1 MDDEAVRIADEI
13 EKALT
18 QRISAVYGDALK
30 KAIRMNR
37 RFLQKIRDIDSGKIQ
52 PPNYY
57 NTPELIKKWREGY
70 IRELMRQEHVIE
82 SIEQQIKDAG
92 GKIEPEI
99 KKALAEIYAVNANY
113 TATKLTAFGGV
124 EAAGKSLIT
133 GVTRRQAAIIFRDT
147 QPLFSKIAFRNLVEA
162 PAVIRRLQNEM
173 VQATLLGESQEKI
186 IRRIRAVMG
195 NSAAN
200 ARRIAQTERTR
211 LQSQA
216 RADQLHEAAQMGIRI
231 TKTWSTRMVN
241 SRDSHKLL
249 NNKTINE
256 DEKFHTIWNHD
267 LAYPGDPSAPAEEVI
282 NCFVKETRIASNTSV
297 EAATERE
304 YIGELVTI
312 ETRGGIK
319 FTCTPNHPVLTDKGW
334 IAAGA
339 LYEGCNILT
348 SGFAENFCS
357 WIYPNKNNVVPCI
370 YDIYQLFS
378 RISFVNRIARGLVNF
393 HGDIPDTDVKV
404 VFSPCFLQNRGKP
417 LFFKKI
423 KHFFFK
429 FSDFEKA
436 TFSCKCMIYKFTS
449 LGWRSASRFIR
460 FLRNFCFFFIGG
472 MLETK
477 KLRFAK
483 AANRTAVFKKKTI
496 NSSSIQSFSVCDGID
511 RFPGDVTVD
520 DIISVK
526 RRENVACH
534 VYNLQTEN
542 QIYGVNESISQNG
555 EKHNCKF
562 AIVHNCHCVLIPGV
576 LLPGENAD
584 ARLKNAPKL

>member
-82 SIEQQIKDAG
+82 SIEQQIRDAG
-92 GKIEPEI
+92 GKLEPEI

-113 TATKLTAFGGV
+113 TGTKLTAFGGV
-124 EAAGKSLIT
+124 DAAGKSLIT

-231 TKTWSTRMVN
+231 TKTWSTRMIN
-241 SRDSHKLL
+241 SRESHVAL
-249 NNKTINE
+249 NNKTVAEN
-256 DEKFHTIWNHD
+256 EKFRTIWGNE
-267 LAYPGDPSAPAEEVI
+267 LAYPGDPSAPAKEVI

-404 VFSPCFLQNRGKP
+404 VFSPCFLHNRGKP

-562 AIVHNCHCVLIPGV
+562 AIVHNCHCVLIPNV
-576 LLPGENAD
+576 VTD
-584 ARLKNAPKL
+584 RR

>member
-18 QRISAVYGDALK
+18 QRISAVYGEALK

-82 SIEQQIKDAG
+82 SIKQQIRDAG
-92 GKIEPEI
+92 GKVEPEI

-113 TATKLTAFGGV
+113 TGTKLTAFGGV

-186 IRRIRAVMG
+186 IRRIRAVMD

-241 SRDSHKLL
+241 SRESHVAL
-249 NNKTINE
+249 NNKTIAEN
-256 DEKFHTIWNHD
+256 EKFRTIWGNE
-267 LAYPGDPSAPAEEVI
+267 LSYPGDPSAPAKEII
-282 NCFVKETRIASNTSV
+282 NCF
-297 EAATERE
+297 
-304 YIGELVTI
+304 
-312 ETRGGIK
+312 
-319 FTCTPNHPVLTDKGW
+319 C
-334 IAAGA
+334 
-339 LYEGCNILT
+339 IL
-348 SGFAENFCS
+348 
-357 WIYPNKNNVVPCI
+357 IPNVV
-370 YDIYQLFS
+370 
-378 RISFVNRIARGLVNF
+378 
-393 HGDIPDTDVKV
+393 TD
-404 VFSPCFLQNRGKP
+404 
-417 LFFKKI
+417 
-423 KHFFFK
+423 
-429 FSDFEKA
+429 
-436 TFSCKCMIYKFTS
+436 
-449 LGWRSASRFIR
+449 
-460 FLRNFCFFFIGG
+460 
-472 MLETK
+472 
-477 KLRFAK
+477 
-483 AANRTAVFKKKTI
+483 
-496 NSSSIQSFSVCDGID
+496 
-511 RFPGDVTVD
+511 
-520 DIISVK
+520 
-526 RRENVACH
+526 RR
-534 VYNLQTEN
+534 
-542 QIYGVNESISQNG
+542 
-555 EKHNCKF
+555 
-562 AIVHNCHCVLIPGV
+562 
-576 LLPGENAD
+576 
-584 ARLKNAPKL
+584 

>member
-82 SIEQQIKDAG
+82 SIEQQIRDAG
-92 GKIEPEI
+92 GKLEPEI
-99 KKALAEIYAVNANY
+99 KKALTEIYAVNANY
-113 TATKLTAFGGV
+113 TSTKLRSFYGV
-124 EAAGKSLIT
+124 DATSKHLLT

-216 RADQLHEAAQMGIRI
+216 RADQLHEASQMGIRI
-231 TKTWSTRMVN
+231 TKTWSTRMVR
-241 SRDSHKLL
+241 SRESHVAL
-249 NNKTINE
+249 NNKTIAEN
-256 DEKFHTIWNHD
+256 EKFRTIWGNE
-267 LAYPGDPSAPAEEVI
+267 LAYPGDPSAPAKEVI

-562 AIVHNCHCVLIPGV
+562 AIVHNCHCVLIPNV
-576 LLPGENAD
+576 VTD
-584 ARLKNAPKL
+584 RR

>member
-18 QRISAVYGDALK
+18 QRISAVYGEALK

-70 IRELMRQEHVIE
+70 IRELMRQEHVLE
-82 SIEQQIKDAG
+82 SIEQQIRDAG
-92 GKIEPEI
+92 GKVEPEI

-147 QPLFSKIAFRNLVEA
+147 QPMFSKIAFRNLVEA

-186 IRRIRAVMG
+186 IRRIRAVMD

-216 RADQLHEAAQMGIRI
+216 RADQLHEAAQMGVRI

-348 SGFAENFCS
+348 SGFTENFCS
-357 WIYPNKNNVVPCI
+357 WIYPNKNNVVPRI

-378 RISFVNRIARGLVNF
+378 RISFVNRIGRGLVNF

-404 VFSPCFLQNRGKP
+404 VFSPCFLQNRRKP
-417 LFFKKI
+417 IFFKKI
-423 KHFFFK
+423 KHFFFE

-449 LGWRSASRFIR
+449 RSWQSATRFIR
-460 FLRNFCFFFIGG
+460 FLRNFCLFFRSC
-472 MLETK
+472 MLKTK

-483 AANRTAVFKKKTI
+483 AADRTAVFKKKTI

-511 RFPGDVTVD
+511 RFPVDVTVD

-526 RRENVACH
+526 RRKNVACH

-562 AIVHNCHCVLIPGV
+562 AIVHNCHCVLIPNV
-576 LLPGENAD
+576 VTD
-584 ARLKNAPKL
+584 RR

>member
-1 MDDEAVRIADEI
+1 MDRATRASDAL
-13 EKALT
+13 EKALS
-18 QRISAVYGDALK
+18 QKLADIYGKAALK
-30 KAIRMNR
+30 SVKDLKGLFADMADLEEQSPPSWMSERQAQRWRQQELDKLMQKHKAESTVMQTIMAAGVVSVPLLWG
-37 RFLQKIRDIDSGKIQ
+37 FLTDVYRENSTYTADAIKTAVKTRWKPKTQQRLEVEILLKDKQ
-52 PPNYY
+52 PP
-57 NTPELIKKWREGY
+57 
-70 IRELMRQEHVIE
+70 
-82 SIEQQIKDAG
+82 
-92 GKIEPEI
+92 
-99 KKALAEIYAVNANY
+99 
-113 TATKLTAFGGV
+113 
-124 EAAGKSLIT
+124 
-133 GVTRRQAAIIFRDT
+133 
-147 QPLFSKIAFRNLVEA
+147 FSKIAFANLQTASAME
-162 PAVIRRLQNEM
+162 RRLRNEM
-173 VQATLLGESQEKI
+173 RQAVLHGENQQKI
-186 IRRIRAVMG
+186 VRRIRNVMG
-195 NSAAN
+195 NSAYN
-200 ARRIAQTERTR
+200 ARRIAQPERTR
-211 LQSQA
+211 VQSQA
-216 RADQLHEAAQMGIRI
+216 RADTIREAAEAGVVMHKR
-231 TKTWSTRMVN
+231 WSTRMVN
-241 SRDSHKLL
+241 SRDSHVAL
-249 NNKTINE
+249 NGVEIPE
-256 DEKFHTIWNHD
+256 GEKFHTIWGNA
-267 LAYPGDPSAPAEEVI
+267 LAYPGDPDAPAKEVI

-297 EAATERE
+297 EAAIERE

-562 AIVHNCHCVLIPGV
+562 AIVHNCHCVLVPVV
-576 LLPGENAD
+576 LPPEE
-584 ARLKNAPKL
+584 RS

>member
-1 MDDEAVRIADEI
+1 MDKALIASDELEKALKKRIADVYGEALKRAVRNNRAFLTNVKNLDEHAKKLEAGGWTSEKI
-13 EKALT
+13 EKWRKEEVLRLLRQ
-18 QRISAVYGDALK
+18 QRLVQNIAAEMD
-30 KAIRMNR
+30 R
-37 RFLQKIRDIDSGKIQ
+37 
-52 PPNYY
+52 
-57 NTPELIKKWREGY
+57 
-70 IRELMRQEHVIE
+70 
-82 SIEQQIKDAG
+82 AG
-92 GKIEPEI
+92 MEIAQEI
-99 KKALAEIYAVNANY
+99 KARMAEVYKVNSDATFRHINSRVNANF
-113 TATKLTAFGGV
+113 A
-124 EAAGKSLIT
+124 LIPKAQ
-133 GVTRRQAAIIFRDT
+133 VKIILDDA
-147 QPLFSKIAFRNLVEA
+147 QPVFSKIAYQHLGKNK
-162 PAVIRRLQNEM
+162 VIRDSLQSQM
-173 VQATLLGESQEKI
+173 AQAAILGESQEKI
-186 IRRIRAVMG
+186 IKRIQKVTGQAEYQ
-195 NSAAN
+195 
-200 ARRIAQTERTR
+200 ARRVAQTERNR
-211 LQSQA
+211 VQSQA
-216 RADQLHEAAQMGIRI
+216 RADAMHEAAQAGVII
-231 TKTWSTRMVN
+231 TKKWSARMRN
-241 SRDSHKLL
+241 TRDSHAAL
-249 NNKTINE
+249 NGVEIPEN
-256 DEKFHTIWNHD
+256 EKFRTIWGNE
-267 LAYPGDPSAPAEEVI
+267 LRYPGDPEAPAKEVI

-562 AIVHNCHCVLIPGV
+562 AIVHNCHCVLIPDV
-576 LLPGENAD
+576 KLPSESTAD
-584 ARLKNAPKL
+584 RLIKGKK

>member
-1 MDDEAVRIADEI
+1 MDRATRASDAL
-13 EKALT
+13 EKALS
-18 QRISAVYGDALK
+18 QKLADIYGKAALK
-30 KAIRMNR
+30 SVKDLKGLFADIADLEEQSPPSWMSERQAQRWRQQELDKLIQKHKAESTVMQTIMAAGVVSVPLLWGFLTDVYLENSTYTADAIKAAVKTRWKPKTQQR
-37 RFLQKIRDIDSGKIQ
+37 REVEILLKDKQ
-52 PPNYY
+52 PP
-57 NTPELIKKWREGY
+57 
-70 IRELMRQEHVIE
+70 
-82 SIEQQIKDAG
+82 
-92 GKIEPEI
+92 
-99 KKALAEIYAVNANY
+99 
-113 TATKLTAFGGV
+113 
-124 EAAGKSLIT
+124 
-133 GVTRRQAAIIFRDT
+133 
-147 QPLFSKIAFRNLVEA
+147 FSKIAFANLQTASAME
-162 PAVIRRLQNEM
+162 RRLRNEM
-173 VQATLLGESQEKI
+173 RQAVLHGENQQKI
-186 IRRIRAVMG
+186 VRRIRNVMG
-195 NSAAN
+195 NSAYN

-211 LQSQA
+211 VQSQA
-216 RADQLHEAAQMGIRI
+216 RADTIREAAEAGVVMHKR
-231 TKTWSTRMVN
+231 WSTRMVN
-241 SRDSHKLL
+241 SRDSHVAL
-249 NNKTINE
+249 NGVEISE
-256 DEKFHTIWNHD
+256 GEKFHTIWGNA
-267 LAYPGDPSAPAEEVI
+267 LAYPGDPDAPAKEVI

-436 TFSCKCMIYKFTS
+436 TFSCKCMIYKFTF
-449 LGWRSASRFIR
+449 LCWRSASRFIR

-477 KLRFAK
+477 KLRFAQ
-483 AANRTAVFKKKTI
+483 ASNRTAVFKKKTI

-542 QIYGVNESISQNG
+542 QIYGVNESISQNE

-562 AIVHNCHCVLIPGV
+562 AIVHNCHCVLVPVV
-576 LLPGENAD
+576 LPPEE
-584 ARLKNAPKL
+584 RS

>member
-1 MDDEAVRIADEI
+1 MDRATRASDAL
-13 EKALT
+13 EKALS
-18 QRISAVYGDALK
+18 QKLADIYGKAALK
-30 KAIRMNR
+30 SVKDLKGLFADMAELEEQSPPSWMSERQAQRWRQQEMDKLMQKHKAESTVMKAIMAAGVVSVPLLWGFLTDVYMKNSTYTADAIKTAVKTRWKPKTQQR
-37 RFLQKIRDIDSGKIQ
+37 REVEILLKDKQ
-52 PPNYY
+52 PP
-57 NTPELIKKWREGY
+57 
-70 IRELMRQEHVIE
+70 
-82 SIEQQIKDAG
+82 
-92 GKIEPEI
+92 
-99 KKALAEIYAVNANY
+99 
-113 TATKLTAFGGV
+113 
-124 EAAGKSLIT
+124 
-133 GVTRRQAAIIFRDT
+133 
-147 QPLFSKIAFRNLVEA
+147 FSKIAFANLQTA
-162 PAVIRRLQNEM
+162 PAMERRLRNEM
-173 VQATLLGESQEKI
+173 RQAVLHGENQQKI
-186 IRRIRAVMG
+186 VGRIRNVMG
-195 NSAAN
+195 NSAYN

-211 LQSQA
+211 VQSQA
-216 RADQLHEAAQMGIRI
+216 RADTIREAAEAGVVMHKR
-231 TKTWSTRMVN
+231 WSTRMVN
-241 SRDSHKLL
+241 SRDSHVAL
-249 NNKTINE
+249 NGVEIPE
-256 DEKFHTIWNHD
+256 GEKFHTIWGNA
-267 LAYPGDPSAPAEEVI
+267 LAYPGDPDAPAREVI

-496 NSSSIQSFSVCDGID
+496 NSSSIQPFSVCDGID

-562 AIVHNCHCVLIPGV
+562 AIVHNCHCVLVPVV
-576 LLPGENAD
+576 LPPEE
-584 ARLKNAPKL
+584 RS

>member
-82 SIEQQIKDAG
+82 SIEQQIRDAG
-92 GKIEPEI
+92 GKLEPEI

-113 TATKLTAFGGV
+113 TAKKLTAFGGV

-241 SRDSHKLL
+241 SRESHVAL
-249 NNKTINE
+249 NNKTIAEN
-256 DEKFHTIWNHD
+256 EKFRTIWGNE
-267 LAYPGDPSAPAEEVI
+267 LSYPGDPSAPAKEVI

-449 LGWRSASRFIR
+449 LGWRSASSFIR

-562 AIVHNCHCVLIPGV
+562 AIVHNCHCVLIPNV
-576 LLPGENAD
+576 VTD
-584 ARLKNAPKL
+584 RR

>member
-1 MDDEAVRIADEI
+1 MDRATRASDAL
-13 EKALT
+13 EKALS
-18 QRISAVYGDALK
+18 QKLADIYGKAALK
-30 KAIRMNR
+30 SVKDLKGLFADMAELEEQSPPSWMSERQAQRWRQQEMDKLMQKHKAESTVMKAIMAAGVVSVPLLWGFLTDVYMKNSTYTADAIKTAVKTRWKPKTQQR
-37 RFLQKIRDIDSGKIQ
+37 REVEILLKDKQ
-52 PPNYY
+52 PP
-57 NTPELIKKWREGY
+57 
-70 IRELMRQEHVIE
+70 
-82 SIEQQIKDAG
+82 
-92 GKIEPEI
+92 
-99 KKALAEIYAVNANY
+99 
-113 TATKLTAFGGV
+113 
-124 EAAGKSLIT
+124 
-133 GVTRRQAAIIFRDT
+133 
-147 QPLFSKIAFRNLVEA
+147 FSKIAFANLQTA
-162 PAVIRRLQNEM
+162 PAMERRLRNEM
-173 VQATLLGESQEKI
+173 RQAVLHGENQQKI
-186 IRRIRAVMG
+186 VGRIRNVMG
-195 NSAAN
+195 NSAYN

-211 LQSQA
+211 VQSQA
-216 RADQLHEAAQMGIRI
+216 RADTIREAAEAGVVMHKR
-231 TKTWSTRMVN
+231 WSTRMVN
-241 SRDSHKLL
+241 SRDSHVAL
-249 NNKTINE
+249 NGVEIPE
-256 DEKFHTIWNHD
+256 GEKFHTIWGNALD
-267 LAYPGDPSAPAEEVI
+267 YPGDPGAPAREVI

-496 NSSSIQSFSVCDGID
+496 NSSSIQPFSVCDGID

-562 AIVHNCHCVLIPGV
+562 AIVHNCHCVLVPVV
-576 LLPGENAD
+576 LPPEE
-584 ARLKNAPKL
+584 RS

>member
-1 MDDEAVRIADEI
+1 MDKALRSSDKL
-13 EKALT
+13 EKAL
-18 QRISAVYGDALK
+18 QKRIESVYGDALK
-30 KAIRMNR
+30 QAVKSCE
-37 RFLQKIRDIDSGKIQ
+37 RFLRKIRDVDEGKIKPPAYYDTQEKVLKWRRGFTRELLRRENVVKNIEKAIQQAGVEIEPVMRETIANVYHVNRLYTAELVNQQAGVNLSYSVPTTAQAEIILKDSQ
-52 PPNYY
+52 PP
-57 NTPELIKKWREGY
+57 
-70 IRELMRQEHVIE
+70 M
-82 SIEQQIKDAG
+82 
-92 GKIEPEI
+92 
-99 KKALAEIYAVNANY
+99 
-113 TATKLTAFGGV
+113 
-124 EAAGKSLIT
+124 
-133 GVTRRQAAIIFRDT
+133 
-147 QPLFSKIAFRNLVEA
+147 SKIAYQNLREA
-162 PAVIRRLQNEM
+162 PAMMRRLQNEM
-173 VQATLLGESQEKI
+173 TQAVMLGEDQKKLI
-186 IRRIRAVMG
+186 HRIRNVMG
-195 NSAAN
+195 NSAYCAK
-200 ARRIAQTERTR
+200 RIAQTERNR
-211 LQSQA
+211 VQSQA
-216 RADQLHEAAQMGIRI
+216 RSDTIREAAEAGVVMLKR
-231 TKTWSTRMVN
+231 WSTRMVN
-241 SRDSHKLL
+241 SRDSHVAL
-249 NNKTINE
+249 NGVEIPE
-256 DEKFHTIWNHD
+256 GEKFHTIWGNA
-267 LAYPGDPSAPAEEVI
+267 LAYPGDPDAPAKEVI

-436 TFSCKCMIYKFTS
+436 TFSCKCMIYKFTF
-449 LGWRSASRFIR
+449 LCWRSASRFIR

-477 KLRFAK
+477 KLRFAQ

-520 DIISVK
+520 YIISVN

-562 AIVHNCHCVLIPGV
+562 AIVHNWHCVLVPVV
-576 LLPGENAD
+576 LPPEE
-584 ARLKNAPKL
+584 RS

>member
-378 RISFVNRIARGLVNF
+378 RISFVNRIACGLVNF

-562 AIVHNCHCVLIPGV
+562 AIVHNCHCVLIPNV
-576 LLPGENAD
+576 VTD
-584 ARLKNAPKL
+584 RR

>member
-18 QRISAVYGDALK
+18 QRISAVYGEALK

-37 RFLQKIRDIDSGKIQ
+37 RFLQKIRDIDSGKIK
-52 PPNYY
+52 PPDIY
-57 NTPELIKKWREGY
+57 NTPKLIKKWREGY

-92 GKIEPEI
+92 GKLEPEI

-113 TATKLTAFGGV
+113 TATKLRSFGGV
-124 EAAGKSLIT
+124 DATSKYLLT
-133 GVTRRQAAIIFRDT
+133 GVTRRQAAIVFHDT

-186 IRRIRAVMG
+186 ICRIRAVMG
-195 NSAAN
+195 NSASN

-348 SGFAENFCS
+348 SGFTENFCS
-357 WIYPNKNNVVPCI
+357 WIYPNKNNVVPRI

-404 VFSPCFLQNRGKP
+404 VFSPCFLQNRRKP

-423 KHFFFK
+423 KHFFFE

-449 LGWRSASRFIR
+449 LGWRSATRFIR
-460 FLRNFCFFFIGG
+460 FLRNFCFFFRGG
-472 MLETK
+472 MLKTK

-496 NSSSIQSFSVCDGID
+496 NSSSIQSFSACDGID
-511 RFPGDVTVD
+511 RFPVDVTVD
-520 DIISVK
+520 DIISIK

-562 AIVHNCHCVLIPGV
+562 AIVHNCRCVLIPNV
-576 LLPGENAD
+576 VTD
-584 ARLKNAPKL
+584 RR

>member
-18 QRISAVYGDALK
+18 QRISAAYGEALK
-30 KAIRMNR
+30 KAIHMNR

-92 GKIEPEI
+92 GKVEPEI

-113 TATKLTAFGGV
+113 TATKITAFSGV

-256 DEKFHTIWNHD
+256 NEKFHTIWNND
-267 LAYPGDPSAPAEEVI
+267 LAYPGDPSAPAKEVI

-449 LGWRSASRFIR
+449 LGWRSATRFIR

-483 AANRTAVFKKKTI
+483 ASNRTAVFKKETI
-496 NSSSIQSFSVCDGID
+496 NSSSIKSFSVCDGID
-511 RFPGDVTVD
+511 RFPGEVTVD

-542 QIYGVNESISQNG
+542 QIYGVNENISQNG
-555 EKHNCKF
+555 EKRNCKF
-562 AIVHNCHCVLIPGV
+562 AIVHNCHCVLIPNV
-576 LLPGENAD
+576 VTD
-584 ARLKNAPKL
+584 RR

>member
-18 QRISAVYGDALK
+18 QRISAVYGEALK

-57 NTPELIKKWREGY
+57 NTTELIKKWREGY

-82 SIEQQIKDAG
+82 SIEQQIRDAG
-92 GKIEPEI
+92 GKLEPEI

-124 EAAGKSLIT
+124 DAAGKSLIT

-162 PAVIRRLQNEM
+162 PAVIRRLQNEL

-186 IRRIRAVMG
+186 ILRIRAVMG

-216 RADQLHEAAQMGIRI
+216 RADQLHESAQMGIRI

-241 SRDSHKLL
+241 SRESHVAL
-249 NNKTINE
+249 NNKTVAEN
-256 DEKFHTIWNHD
+256 EKFRTIWGND
-267 LAYPGDPSAPAEEVI
+267 LAYPGDPSAPAKEVI

-562 AIVHNCHCVLIPGV
+562 AIVHNCHCVLIPNV
-576 LLPGENAD
+576 VTD
-584 ARLKNAPKL
+584 RR

>member
-18 QRISAVYGDALK
+18 QRISAVYGEALK

-37 RFLQKIRDIDSGKIQ
+37 RFLQKIRDIDSGKIK

-57 NTPELIKKWREGY
+57 NTPDLIKKWREGY

-92 GKIEPEI
+92 GKVEPEI

-113 TATKLTAFGGV
+113 TGTKLTAFGGV

-216 RADQLHEAAQMGIRI
+216 RANQLHEAAQMGIRI

-241 SRDSHKLL
+241 SRESHVAL
-249 NNKTINE
+249 NNKTIAEN
-256 DEKFHTIWNHD
+256 EKFRTIWGNE
-267 LAYPGDPSAPAEEVI
+267 LSYPGDPSAPAKEVI

-449 LGWRSASRFIR
+449 LGWRSATRFIR

-483 AANRTAVFKKKTI
+483 ASNRTAVFKKETI
-496 NSSSIQSFSVCDGID
+496 NSSSIKSFSVCDGID
-511 RFPGDVTVD
+511 RFPGEVTVD

-542 QIYGVNESISQNG
+542 QIYGVNENISQNG
-555 EKHNCKF
+555 EKRNCKF
-562 AIVHNCHCVLIPGV
+562 AIVHNCHCVLIPNV
-576 LLPGENAD
+576 VTD
-584 ARLKNAPKL
+584 RR

>member
-216 RADQLHEAAQMGIRI
+216 RADQLHDAAQMGIRI

-378 RISFVNRIARGLVNF
+378 RISFVNRIACGLVNF

-562 AIVHNCHCVLIPGV
+562 AIVHNCHCVLIPNV
-576 LLPGENAD
+576 VTD
-584 ARLKNAPKL
+584 RR

>member
-37 RFLQKIRDIDSGKIQ
+37 RFLQKIRDIDSGKIK

-82 SIEQQIKDAG
+82 SIEQQIRDAG
-92 GKIEPEI
+92 GKLEPEI

-378 RISFVNRIARGLVNF
+378 RISFVNRIACGLVNF

-483 AANRTAVFKKKTI
+483 AANRTAVFKKKMI

-562 AIVHNCHCVLIPGV
+562 AIVHNCHCVLIPNV
-576 LLPGENAD
+576 ITD
-584 ARLKNAPKL
+584 RR

>member
-92 GKIEPEI
+92 GKVEPEI

-186 IRRIRAVMG
+186 IRRIRAVMD

-211 LQSQA
+211 MQSQA
-216 RADQLHEAAQMGIRI
+216 RADQLHEAAQIGIRI

-241 SRDSHKLL
+241 SRESHVAL
-249 NNKTINE
+249 NNKTIAEN
-256 DEKFHTIWNHD
+256 EKFRTIWGNE
-267 LAYPGDPSAPAEEVI
+267 LAYPCDPSAPAKEVI
-282 NCFVKETRIASNTSV
+282 
-297 EAATERE
+297 
-304 YIGELVTI
+304 
-312 ETRGGIK
+312 
-319 FTCTPNHPVLTDKGW
+319 
-334 IAAGA
+334 
-339 LYEGCNILT
+339 
-348 SGFAENFCS
+348 
-357 WIYPNKNNVVPCI
+357 
-370 YDIYQLFS
+370 
-378 RISFVNRIARGLVNF
+378 
-393 HGDIPDTDVKV
+393 
-404 VFSPCFLQNRGKP
+404 
-417 LFFKKI
+417 
-423 KHFFFK
+423 
-429 FSDFEKA
+429 
-436 TFSCKCMIYKFTS
+436 
-449 LGWRSASRFIR
+449 
-460 FLRNFCFFFIGG
+460 
-472 MLETK
+472 
-477 KLRFAK
+477 
-483 AANRTAVFKKKTI
+483 
-496 NSSSIQSFSVCDGID
+496 
-511 RFPGDVTVD
+511 
-520 DIISVK
+520 
-526 RRENVACH
+526 
-534 VYNLQTEN
+534 
-542 QIYGVNESISQNG
+542 
-555 EKHNCKF
+555 
-562 AIVHNCHCVLIPGV
+562 NCHCVLIPNV
-576 LLPGENAD
+576 VTD
-584 ARLKNAPKL
+584 RR

>member
-30 KAIRMNR
+30 KAIRMNS

-378 RISFVNRIARGLVNF
+378 RISFVNRIACGLVNF

-483 AANRTAVFKKKTI
+483 AANRTAVFKKKMI

-562 AIVHNCHCVLIPGV
+562 AIVHNCHCVLIPNV
-576 LLPGENAD
+576 ITD
-584 ARLKNAPKL
+584 RR

>member
-82 SIEQQIKDAG
+82 SIEQQIRDAG
-92 GKIEPEI
+92 GKLEPEI

-113 TATKLTAFGGV
+113 TGTKLTAFGGV

-231 TKTWSTRMVN
+231 TKTWSTRMVR
-241 SRDSHKLL
+241 SRESHVAL
-249 NNKTINE
+249 NNKTIAEN
-256 DEKFHTIWNHD
+256 EKFRTIWGNE
-267 LAYPGDPSAPAEEVI
+267 LAYPGDPSAPAKEVI

-562 AIVHNCHCVLIPGV
+562 AIVHNCHCVLIPNV
-576 LLPGENAD
+576 VTD
-584 ARLKNAPKL
+584 RR

>member
-216 RADQLHEAAQMGIRI
+216 RADQLHDAAQMGIRI

-378 RISFVNRIARGLVNF
+378 RISFVNRIACGLVNF